1 MFLLKEIA
9 ITGFKGI
16 KDRVVII
23 PRQFNVIVGQNDA
36 GKSTILKALDLF
48 LNNRVYS
55 PENLNNQTGR
65 HTIIELIFDPNK
77 TPIIIDENVQTTFE
91 NEELLNDRG
100 LLHIKKIWDGT
111 KAGRITP
118 ETFVVRK
125 SYKDYD
131 YFTLTEKQLIKLCKD
146 KGLDAELGLMS
157 NPQTGKEHNNA
168 EKRSRLKDVYKEQ
181 SIEFEYIE
189 EKLPTS
195 GTSRLKKT
203 ESAIRDNLPRFE
215 YFHADS
221 PLSESDNTIQKYFRE
236 LAFKAISEDVDT
248 SELEESVGGKLQMV
262 LDKITDKINAVV
274 PEKEKVKA
282 KVTFDWTKLIS
293 TEFESAGDIGAVP
306 LSSRGDGFR
315 RITMMAYFEYLAEQN
330 NEDHQNIIF
339 GFEEPETFLHPSAQE
354 NLFDRLF
361 GVCENEYQVIITT
374 HSPVIVSKTQT
385 TDIHHVYKENG
396 LFMYLPYIDDIKSVA
411 VDLGVTVD
419 NQFVTLF
426 EKAKCL
432 LLLEGI
438 DDCNAINHAVK
449 LYKEK
454 GLITHGFSD
463 LGITSVPVGGCGSI
477 KHWVSLDLLKTLNKP
492 FFIFFDSDKSSPEIE
507 SPNAKKLVDLGFTE
521 GKDFYVCRKRE
532 LENYIVPEAIC
543 KLVPGCQLS
552 YTDYCDVKKISKQNE
567 YAGKLGGKNI
577 AERHFCSLSFEDL
590 KKAFDPSEQDDELVQ
605 LYNAVC
611 ATMNNET

>member
-55 PENLNNQTGR
+55 PENLNNQTGQY
-65 HTIIELIFDPNK
+65 TIIELIFDPNK

-111 KAGRITP
+111 KTGRITP

-146 KGLDAELGLMS
+146 KGLDAEPGLMS

-195 GTSRLKKT
+195 GASRLKKT

-463 LGITSVPVGGCGSI
+463 LGIISVPVGGCGSI

-492 FFIFFDSDKSSPEIE
+492 FSFFLIQINLLLKWNRLTLRNLSIWV
-507 SPNAKKLVDLGFTE
+507 LQ
-521 GKDFYVCRKRE
+521 RE
-532 LENYIVPEAIC
+532 
-543 KLVPGCQLS
+543 
-552 YTDYCDVKKISKQNE
+552 KISMS
-567 YAGKLGGKNI
+567 
-577 AERHFCSLSFEDL
+577 AE
-590 KKAFDPSEQDDELVQ
+590 KG
-605 LYNAVC
+605 N
-611 ATMNNET
+611 

>member
-9 ITGFKGI
+9 ISGFKGV

-23 PRQFNVIVGQNDA
+23 PRQFNVIVGQHDA
-36 GKSTILKALDLF
+36 GKSTILKSLDLF
-48 LNNRVYS
+48 LNNRVYL
-55 PENLNNQTGR
+55 PENLNNQTSKN
-65 HTIIELIFDPNK
+65 TVIELLFDPNN
-77 TPIIIDENVQTTFE
+77 TQIIIDENVSTTFE
-91 NEELLNDRG
+91 NEELVNERG
-100 LLHIKKIWDGT
+100 LLHIKKVWDGT
-111 KAGRITP
+111 KTGRITP

-131 YFTLTEKQLIKLCKD
+131 YFTLSETQLIRLCKD
-146 KGLDAELGLMS
+146 KGLDAEPGLMT

-168 EKRSRLKDVYKEQ
+168 EKRSRLKDVYKNQ

-203 ESAIRDNLPRFE
+203 EIAIRDNLPRFE

-221 PLSESDNTIQKYFRE
+221 PLSESDNTIQRYFRD
-236 LAFKAISEDVDT
+236 LAFKAISDDVDT
-248 SELEESVGGKLQMV
+248 SELESSVEGKLQLV
-262 LDKITDKINAVV
+262 LDTITEKINAVV

-282 KVTFDWTKLIS
+282 KVTFDWTKLTS
-293 TEFESAGDIGAVP
+293 TEFESASDLGAVP

-315 RITMMAYFEYLAEQN
+315 RITMMAYFECLAEQN
-330 NEDHQNIIF
+330 HEEHQSIIF

-361 GVCENEYQVIITT
+361 DLSENEYQVIVTT
-374 HSPVIVSKTQT
+374 HSPVIVSRTQT

-396 LFMYLPYIDDIKSVA
+396 TFTYLPDVEDIKSVA
-411 VDLGVTVD
+411 TDLGVTVD
-419 NQFVTLF
+419 NQFVALF

-438 DDCNAINHAVK
+438 DDCNAIDHAVK
-449 LYKEK
+449 LYKEN
-454 GLITHGFSD
+454 GLIEYNFSE
-463 LGITSVPVGGCGSI
+463 LCIVSIPVGGCGSI
-477 KHWVSLDLLKTLNKP
+477 KHWVSLDLLKSLGKP
-492 FFIFFDSDKSSPEIE
+492 FFIYFDSDKTAPEME
-507 SPNAKKLVDLGFTE
+507 SPNAQKLISLGFTE
-521 GKDFYVCRKRE
+521 GKDFFVCRKRE

-543 KLVPGCQLS
+543 KIVPESHLS
-552 YTDYCDVKKISKQNE
+552 YTDYCDVKKMCKSNQ
-567 YAGKLGGKNI
+567 YAGKLGGKNV

-590 KKAFDPSEQDDELVQ
+590 QKAFDPNNNDDELLQ
-605 LYNAVC
+605 LYNALCV
-611 ATMNNET
+611 TIGIET

>member
-1 MFLLKEIA
+1 M
-9 ITGFKGI
+9 
-16 KDRVVII
+16 
-23 PRQFNVIVGQNDA
+23 
-36 GKSTILKALDLF
+36 
-48 LNNRVYS
+48 NNR
-55 PENLNNQTGR
+55 G
-65 HTIIELIFDPNK
+65 F
-77 TPIIIDENVQTTFE
+77 
-91 NEELLNDRG
+91 
-100 LLHIKKIWDGT
+100 LHIKKVWDGT
-111 KAGRITP
+111 KDGHISP
-118 ETFVVRK
+118 ETFIIRK

-146 KGLDAELGLMS
+146 KGLDAEPGLMS
-157 NPQTGKEHNNA
+157 NPQTEKEYNNA

-248 SELEESVGGKLQMV
+248 SELENSVGGKLQMV
-262 LDKITDKINAVV
+262 LDKITDIINAVV

-315 RITMMAYFEYLAEQN
+315 RITMMAYFEYVAEQN

-361 GVCENEYQVIITT
+361 DVCENDYQVIITT

-438 DDCNAINHAVK
+438 DDCKAINHAVK

-454 GLITHGFSD
+454 GLIKQDFSE
-463 LGITSVPVGGCGSI
+463 LSIISIPVGGCGSI
-477 KHWVSLDLLKTLNKP
+477 KHWVSLDLLKTLDKP
-492 FFIFFDSDKSSPEIE
+492 FFIFFDSDKSSPEME
-507 SPNAKKLVDLGFTE
+507 SPNAQKLASFGFTE

-532 LENYIVPEAIC
+532 LENYIIPEAIC
-543 KLVPGCQLS
+543 TIVPECKLS
-552 YTDYCDVKKISKQNE
+552 YSDYCDVKKICKNSQ

-577 AERHFCSLSFEDL
+577 AEKHFCSLSFEDL
-590 KKAFDPSEQDDELVQ
+590 KKAFDPNDNDDELVQ